1 MNDTEKKTTTE
12 GAERPAGA
20 AEVASPM
27 NQHRKPQ
34 RSPQRATRA
43 FIRTCS
49 RSLSSMRERPTPN

>member
-20 AEVASPM
+20 AEAVTHGPA
-27 NQHRKPQ
+27 QEAAEKP
-34 RSPQRATRA
+34 AEGNTA

>member
-12 GAERPAGA
+12 GAERPQARRKP
-20 AEVASPM
+20 SPM
-27 NQHRKPQ
+27 DNQHRKPQ